1 MTITSQDESVEQ
13 IQNKIEDTL
22 CPHGFE
28 VHPFLVGW
36 YNELVG
42 PKFHLDHPDNTV
54 AFIIISQPSMFEKA
68 FLPFLESQYK
78 TG

>member
-1 MTITSQDESVEQ
+1 MTITSQDESVEH
-13 IQNKIEDTL
+13 IQNKIEDML
-22 CPHGFE
+22 FPNGFE

-42 PKFHLDHPDNTV
+42 SKFHLDHPDNTV
-54 AFIIISQPSMFEKA
+54 AFIIISQPSMFVKA

-78 TG
+78 TV